1 MRKFADVFLVLLL
14 VFCSVFASYF
24 VAEKAVK
31 TDRSTAQLA
40 TVSKVAATEKDS
52 DRILLCENKKRDY
65 HFYKQGNK
73 IVMVHK
79 GVDYFFENWSPYI
92 DVEKPNLYF
101 RHMDDDPVDKIIVK
115 AVSDINEDGSY
126 VYGVYILSEI
136 DNGDGT
142 LKYKVNALT
151 RSSTKQIVDESVN
164 IEVSQSKLC
173 KKLGYFAMCHINDT
187 VNYDRIT
194 GVPSNSYYNSFHVL
208 QSPTGEFYSISGW
221 DRGAAEYTVEKDG
234 VYVTFPITIKYKDT
248 DVVQQAGYVKCM
260 LCVKYKSYY
269 IYIIPKTMSF
279 KSNME
284 YGAFRYDY
292 DNKEWQSVWKNASK
306 STGGD
311 ATIDYV
317 QFEGNVDSEL
327 ETEDFSK
334 NSSDLNKLAGVVI
347 LQDEVLLYAKK
358 GYTFKKSF
366 VKKNDFSVK
375 ITQKG
380 DLTETEFDVAY
391 TASVSQSSEKT
402 EILTIKLDQPYKR
415 ENISKIKINFG
426 VK

>member
-1 MRKFADVFLVLLL
+1 MRKFADIFLVFLLTL
-14 VFCSVFASYF
+14 CAVFASYF

-31 TDRSTAQLA
+31 TDRSAEKMI

-52 DRILLCENKKRDY
+52 DRVLLCENNKRDY
-65 HFYKQGNK
+65 HFYKQGEK

-79 GVDYFFENWSPYI
+79 GVDYFFENWSQYI
-92 DVEKPNLYF
+92 DVEKPKLYF
-101 RHMDDDPVDKIIVK
+101 RHLDEDPVDKIVVK

-136 DNGDGT
+136 DNEDGT

-151 RSSTKQIVDESVN
+151 RASTKQIIDETAT
-164 IEVSQSKLC
+164 IEVSQSKIC
-173 KKLGYFAMCHINDT
+173 KKTGYIAMCHVNDKI
-187 VNYDRIT
+187 NYDRVT
-194 GVPSNSYYNSFHVL
+194 GVPSGAYYNAFHIL
-208 QSPTGEFYSISGW
+208 QSPTGEFYTIGGW

-234 VYVTFPITIKYKDT
+234 IYVMFPITIRYKDT

-260 LCVKYKSYY
+260 LSVNYKSYY
-269 IYIIPKTMSF
+269 IYIMPRTMSF
-279 KSNME
+279 KPNME
-284 YGAFRYDY
+284 YGAYRYDY
-292 DNKEWQSVWKNASK
+292 DDKEWRSVWKNANK
-306 STGGD
+306 SNGGD
-311 ATIDYV
+311 KVIDYV
-317 QFEGNVDSEL
+317 QFEGNVASEL

-334 NSSDLNKLAGVVI
+334 NSSDLNKLLGVVI

-358 GYTFKKSF
+358 GYSFKKDI
-366 VKKNDFSVK
+366 VKKNEFSVR
-375 ITQKG
+375 
-380 DLTETEFDVAY
+380 LTMNEAIAETDFDVAY
-391 TASVSQSSEKT
+391 TASISQSSENT

>member
-14 VFCSVFASYF
+14 AFCSVFASYF

-101 RHMDDDPVDKIIVK
+101 RHLDKDPMDKIVVK

-136 DNGDGT
+136 NNGDGT

-151 RSSTKQIVDESVN
+151 RGSTKQIVDENVK
-164 IEVSQSKLC
+164 IEISQSKLC
-173 KKLGYFAMCHINDT
+173 KKMGYVALCYPGEE
-187 VNYDRIT
+187 VKYDRTI
-194 GVPSNSYYNSFHVL
+194 GVPSGSYYNSFHTL
-208 QSPTGEFYSISGW
+208 QSPSGKFYSIAGW

-234 VYVTFPITIKYKDT
+234 IYVSFPITIRYKET
-248 DVVQQAGYVKCM
+248 DEVQQAGYVKCM
-260 LCVKYKSYY
+260 LSILHKSYLP
-269 IYIIPKTMSF
+269 YIIPKTMSF
-279 KSNME
+279 KPNME
-284 YGAFRYDY
+284 YGAYKYDY
-292 DNKEWQSVWKNASK
+292 DDKEWQSVWKNASK

-317 QFEGNVDSEL
+317 QFEGNVNSEL

-358 GYTFKKSF
+358 GYTFKKSL
-366 VKKNDFSVK
+366 VKKNDFSVR

>member
-14 VFCSVFASYF
+14 AFCSVFASYF

-31 TDRSTAQLA
+31 TDRSAAQLA

-101 RHMDDDPVDKIIVK
+101 RHMGEDPVDKIIVK
-115 AVSDINEDGSY
+115 AVNDINEDGSY

-151 RSSTKQIVDESVN
+151 SSSTKQIVDESVN

-234 VYVTFPITIKYKDT
+234 VYVSFPITIRYKET
-248 DVVQQAGYVKCM
+248 DEVQQAGYVKCM
-260 LCVKYKSYY
+260 LSVKYKSYY
-269 IYIIPKTMSF
+269 VYIMSRTMSF
-279 KSNME
+279 KPNME
-284 YGAFRYDY
+284 YGAYKYDY
-292 DNKEWQSVWKNASK
+292 DDKEWQSVWKNASK

-317 QFEGNVDSEL
+317 QFEGNVNSEL

-358 GYTFKKSF
+358 GYTFKKSL
-366 VKKNDFSVK
+366 VKKNDFSVR

-391 TASVSQSSEKT
+391 TASVSQSSKKT

>member
-1 MRKFADVFLVLLL
+1 
-14 VFCSVFASYF
+14 
-24 VAEKAVK
+24 
-31 TDRSTAQLA
+31 
-40 TVSKVAATEKDS
+40 
-52 DRILLCENKKRDY
+52 
-65 HFYKQGNK
+65 
-73 IVMVHK
+73 
-79 GVDYFFENWSPYI
+79 
-92 DVEKPNLYF
+92 
-101 RHMDDDPVDKIIVK
+101 
-115 AVSDINEDGSY
+115 
-126 VYGVYILSEI
+126 
-136 DNGDGT
+136 
-142 LKYKVNALT
+142 
-151 RSSTKQIVDESVN
+151 
-164 IEVSQSKLC
+164 
-173 KKLGYFAMCHINDT
+173 
-187 VNYDRIT
+187 
-194 GVPSNSYYNSFHVL
+194 
-208 QSPTGEFYSISGW
+208 
-221 DRGAAEYTVEKDG
+221 
-234 VYVTFPITIKYKDT
+234 
-248 DVVQQAGYVKCM
+248 M

-269 IYIIPKTMSF
+269 IYIIPRTMSF
-279 KSNME
+279 KPNME

-358 GYTFKKSF
+358 GYTFKKSL
-366 VKKNDFSVK
+366 VKKNDFSVR